1 MTDVIAFT
9 GAPVRRFDFTSKEAQ
24 ARVRRRYRAE
34 TRFRAYGI
42 AALAITTVFVVVL
55 VADIL
60 VKGLPA
66 FVQHSLVLDVAIPAD
81 AFGPQRSA
89 EEIKSADYFPI
100 TRDALKAAIPGI
112 EGRVAERTLTRLL
125 STGAADVIRDRLVAN
140 PALIGTTINAPLLLS
155 SGADLYLKGLGTKIT
170 SQIAR
175 GIATPSA
182 QTGEVT
188 ILTSANDFVDSYLG
202 IKRILAKRAKER
214 RDEADRLER
223 SGSTTVAERIA
234 QLRSEADQFQARH
247 DNPKGEEELDADMP
261 SLLVAINGGLVKLT
275 KLTDV
280 SAVGEALL
288 PLSSTAEAAPG
299 TWRIVSYVLR
309 KAAGRSP
316 IRRWPS
322 SSASGNSAM

>member
-9 GAPVRRFDFTSKEAQ
+9 GAPVRRFDLTSKEAQ
-24 ARVRRRYRAE
+24 ARVRRRYRTE
-34 TRFRAYGI
+34 TRFRVYGI

-89 EEIKSADYFPI
+89 EEIKGADYFPI

-112 EGRVAERTLTRLL
+112 EGRVAERTLTRLV

-140 PALIGTTINAPLLLS
+140 PALIGTTIKAPLLLS

-188 ILTSANDFVDSYLG
+188 ILTSANDFADGYLG
-202 IKRILAKRAKER
+202 IKRYSCK
-214 RDEADRLER
+214 
-223 SGSTTVAERIA
+223 
-234 QLRSEADQFQARH
+234 ARQ
-247 DNPKGEEELDADMP
+247 
-261 SLLVAINGGLVKLT
+261 
-275 KLTDV
+275 
-280 SAVGEALL
+280 
-288 PLSSTAEAAPG
+288 
-299 TWRIVSYVLR
+299 R
-309 KAAGRSP
+309 AAGRSGSAGA
-316 IRRWPS
+316 IRLDHGGRADRAAAERGRPVPG
-322 SSASGNSAM
+322 SARQSQRRGTARRRHAEPPCGDQWRIGEAYKADGRLSGR